1 MTTLISHLLV
11 TASLIFVL
19 VFSAAAQS
27 SGPRVDLSLIVT
39 DKDDKP
45 LATIRKEDLHLFE
58 GKVEQTILSVEP
70 DTRPI
75 DLALAIDASGSFNK
89 LFVAALKAAGMIVR
103 NVRPEDQIFIE
114 RFISS
119 DKIEKVHDFS
129 SDTKSLLKAVND
141 LYLEAGQSAVV
152 DGIYMGADYVAEH
165 NQSRSGR
172 RKVVVVITDG
182 DERNSYYSSDT
193 LLKFLRTQ
201 GVQVF
206 ALGLTAQLK
215 DVSPNTNPSPRAR
228 AEKLLFEVTEESGG
242 HVFFARSE
250 DDLLNSATPQL
261 LTYLRSQFLITYQS
275 SDNSSKKGFRKVELK
290 LDSPNDEKRSVI
302 TPRGYFF
309 PTPSAPPVAK
319 EKKQ

>member
-1 MTTLISHLLV
+1 MNRRISHSLA
-11 TASLIFVL
+11 TACLIFVS

-39 DKDDKP
+39 DKDGKP

-75 DLALAIDASGSFNK
+75 DFALAIDASGSFNK

-103 NVRPEDQIFIE
+103 NVRPEDEIFIE
-114 RFISS
+114 RFISNG
-119 DKIEKVHDFS
+119 KIEKVHDFS
-129 SDTKSLLKAVND
+129 GDTKSLLKAVND
-141 LYLEAGQSAVV
+141 LYIEDGQSAVV
-152 DGIYMGADYVAEH
+152 DGIYMAADYVAEH

-206 ALGLTAQLK
+206 ALGLTAQVK
-215 DVSPNTNPSPRAR
+215 DFSPGTYPNARVR
-228 AEKLLFEVTEESGG
+228 AETLLRDVARESGG
-242 HVFFARSE
+242 QVFFARSE
-250 DDLLNSATPQL
+250 DDLLNNAVPQL

-275 SDNSSKKGFRKVELK
+275 SDNSIRKGFRKVELK
-290 LDSPNDEKRSVI
+290 LDSPNDEKRSAI